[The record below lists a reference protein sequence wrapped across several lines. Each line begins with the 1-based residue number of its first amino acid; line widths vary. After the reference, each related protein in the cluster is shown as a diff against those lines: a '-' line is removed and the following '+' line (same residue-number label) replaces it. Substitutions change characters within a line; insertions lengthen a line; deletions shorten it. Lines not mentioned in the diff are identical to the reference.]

1 MDKLDGTQAGGVGG
15 LGADVCEGGQGL
27 GDQKTRV
34 PSGSPDG
41 AVGCSAGHLGGISG
55 PAQSVEGVGGR
66 AQGEQDVGSG
76 ICVRHG
82 EDIEDIDEVP
92 GLIGNDLRQRDPAPH
107 CGPLQHM
114 GP

>member
-1 MDKLDGTQAGGVGG
+1 MHELDGAQAGGVGG
-15 LGADVCEGGQGL
+15 LGADVGEGGQRL

-34 PSGSPDG
+34 PAGSPNG
-41 AVGCSAGHLGGISG
+41 AVGCGAGHLGGVSG
-55 PAQSVEGVGGR
+55 PPQAMEGVGGR

-76 ICVRHG
+76 IGVRYG
-82 EDIEDIDEVP
+82 EDIEDVHEVP
-92 GLIGNDLRQRDPAPH
+92 RLIGNDLRQRDPAPH

>member
-1 MDKLDGTQAGGVGG
+1 MDELDGTQAGGVGG

-34 PSGSPDG
+34 PSGPPDG
-41 AVGCSAGHLGGISG
+41 AVGCGPGHLGGIRG
-55 PAQSVEGVGGR
+55 PAQAMEGVGGR

-76 ICVRHG
+76 IRVRYG
-82 EDIEDIDEVP
+82 EDIEDIDQIP
-92 GLIGNDLRQRDPAPH
+92 GLIGNDLGQRDPAPH

>member
-1 MDKLDGTQAGGVGG
+1 MDELDGTQAGGVRG

-41 AVGCSAGHLGGISG
+41 AVGCGPGHLGGIRG
-55 PAQSVEGVGGR
+55 PAQAMEGVGGR

-76 ICVRHG
+76 IRVRYG
-82 EDIEDIDEVP
+82 EDIEDIDQIP
-92 GLIGNDLRQRDPAPH
+92 GLIGNDLGQRDPAPH
-107 CGPLQHM
+107 CGPLQHL

>member
-1 MDKLDGTQAGGVGG
+1 MDELDGTQAGGVGG

-34 PSGSPDG
+34 PSGPPDG
-41 AVGCSAGHLGGISG
+41 AVGCGPGHLGGISG
-55 PAQSVEGVGGR
+55 PAQAMEGVGGR

-76 ICVRHG
+76 IRVRYG
-82 EDIEDIDEVP
+82 EDIEDIDQIP

>member
-41 AVGCSAGHLGGISG
+41 AVGCSAGHLSGISG

-66 AQGEQDVGSG
+66 AQGEQNIGSRVR
-76 ICVRHG
+76 VRHG
-82 EDIEDIDEVP
+82 EDVENVHEIT
-92 GLIGNDLRQRDPAPH
+92 GLISDDLRQRDPPPH
-107 CGPLQHM
+107 CGSLQHV
-114 GP
+114 GA

>member
-1 MDKLDGTQAGGVGG
+1 MDELDGTQAGGVGG

-41 AVGCSAGHLGGISG
+41 AVGCGPGHLGGIRG
-55 PAQSVEGVGGR
+55 PAQAMEGVGGR

-76 ICVRHG
+76 IRVRYG
-82 EDIEDIDEVP
+82 EDIEDVHEVP
-92 GLIGNDLRQRDPAPH
+92 RLIGNDLRQRDPAAH

>member
-1 MDKLDGTQAGGVGG
+1 MDELDGTQAGGVGG

-41 AVGCSAGHLGGISG
+41 AVGCGPGHLGGIRG
-55 PAQSVEGVGGR
+55 PAQAMEGVGGR

-76 ICVRHG
+76 IRVRYG
-82 EDIEDIDEVP
+82 EDIEDIDQIP
-92 GLIGNDLRQRDPAPH
+92 GLIGNDLGQRDPAPH

>member
-1 MDKLDGTQAGGVGG
+1 MDELDGTQAGGVRG

-34 PSGSPDG
+34 PSGSPNG
-41 AVGCSAGHLGGISG
+41 AVGCGPGHLGGIRS
-55 PAQSVEGVGGR
+55 PAQAMEGVGGR

-82 EDIEDIDEVP
+82 EDIEHINQIP

-107 CGPLQHM
+107 CGPL
-114 GP
+114 